1 MRRLPA
7 TLALRALDAKA
18 QVQFDA
24 KTVSSYE
31 LVGYENR
38 QVADEDFRNDRVD
51 GGEVGPGHS
60 VTALY
65 LVRLKPEA
73 TGRVAEVRVRWLDPS
88 TKQPS
93 ETYESIAVGDLS
105 GEFASADPRLR
116 VCYAAAFFAVA
127 LRGGDGARAVNLAD
141 LAKIA
146 DDAAT
151 RLDERPVDDLADLIH
166 TAQRLS

>member
-1 MRRLPA
+1 M
-7 TLALRALDAKA
+7 DAKA
-18 QVQFDA
+18 QVQFDPKSVA
-24 KTVSSYE
+24 SYE

-38 QVADEDFRNDRVD
+38 QVADDDFRDDRVD

-65 LVRLKPEA
+65 LVRLTREA
-73 TGRVAEVRVRWLDPS
+73 SGRVAEVRVRWLDPG

-105 GEFASADPRLR
+105 GDFASADPRLR

-127 LRGGDGARAVNLAD
+127 LRGGAGSRDVNLAD

-146 DDAAT
+146 DEAAA
-151 RLDERPVDDLADLIH
+151 RLDERAVDDLADLIH